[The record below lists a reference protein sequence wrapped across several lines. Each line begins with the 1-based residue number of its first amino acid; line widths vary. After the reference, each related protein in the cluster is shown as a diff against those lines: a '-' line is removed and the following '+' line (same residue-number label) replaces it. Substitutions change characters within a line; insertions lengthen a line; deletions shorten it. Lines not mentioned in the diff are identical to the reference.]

1 MFVSET
7 YNVPESQ
14 DVVTLEA
21 DITPVTC
28 AGSSNG
34 AIDLTVS
41 GGTTPYTYSWSN
53 GETTEDIDGL
63 TGGDY
68 TVTVTD
74 AYGCV
79 VSETYNVPESQ
90 DVVTLEA
97 DITPVTCAGSSNG
110 AIDLTVS
117 GGTTPYTYSWSNGE
131 TTEDIDGLTG
141 GDYTVT
147 VTDAYGCIRSSNH
160 LIL

>member
-1 MFVSET
+1 M
-7 YNVPESQ
+7 VPPDTVRSIAP
-14 DVVTLEA
+14 L
-21 DITPVTC
+21 C
-28 AGSSNG
+28 AGSQDG

-63 TGGDY
+63 AGGDY

-97 DITPVTCAGSSNG
+97 DITPVT
-110 AIDLTVS
+110 
-117 GGTTPYTYSWSNGE
+117 P
-131 TTEDIDGLTG
+131 
-141 GDYTVT
+141 
-147 VTDAYGCIRSSNH
+147 GCLHR
-160 LIL
+160 LPE